1 MTLQLALGSLILVV
15 SIMLAGIGFWLLESL
30 LLRVRPWLIRPPH
43 RPKLIALICAA
54 AVGALGIVTLS
65 VWIWALTFFG
75 LELFPSLEVSVY
87 FALVTFTTLGF
98 GDLLLPPDW
107 QLLGGMAAVN
117 GLMNIGLLTALMIEA
132 GRYVRTI
139 QRETE
144 REKNQT

>member
-43 RPKLIALICAA
+43 RPKLIALICTAA
-54 AVGALGIVTLS
+54 LGALGIVTLS
-65 VWIWALTFFG
+65 VWIWALTFYK
-75 LELFPSLEVSVY
+75 LELFASLEVSVY

-107 QLLGGMAAVN
+107 RLLGGMAAVN